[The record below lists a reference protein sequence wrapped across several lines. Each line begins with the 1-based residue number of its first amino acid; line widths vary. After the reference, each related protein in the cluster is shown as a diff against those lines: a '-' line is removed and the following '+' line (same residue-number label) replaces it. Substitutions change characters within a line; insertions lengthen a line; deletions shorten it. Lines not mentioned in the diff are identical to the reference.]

1 MSYPYGE
8 PLENI
13 GTDIWDFT
21 EFVGRDSVD
30 LLARMIYSEA
40 ADQAYV
46 GKQGVGHVALNRR
59 NNGGFGGSTFE
70 AVLLARGQFRGM
82 TTEMARKPTLN
93 STAWAE
99 SLYIAS
105 NITTQYN
112 PIGNRLYFSKG
123 LPSWAVDEIKI
134 GDHWFYNEG

>member
-13 GTDIWDFT
+13 GTDPWDLT

-40 ADQAYV
+40 ADQEYV
-46 GKQGVGHVALNRR
+46 GKQAVGHVALNRR
-59 NNGGFGGSTFE
+59 NNGSWGSTFE
-70 AVLLARGQFRGM
+70 AVLLYEGQFHGM
-82 TTEMARKPTLN
+82 TTDMARKPNLS
-93 STAWAE
+93 STEWAQ

-105 NITTQYN
+105 NITSQYN
-112 PIGNRLYFSKG
+112 PIGNRLHFSRG